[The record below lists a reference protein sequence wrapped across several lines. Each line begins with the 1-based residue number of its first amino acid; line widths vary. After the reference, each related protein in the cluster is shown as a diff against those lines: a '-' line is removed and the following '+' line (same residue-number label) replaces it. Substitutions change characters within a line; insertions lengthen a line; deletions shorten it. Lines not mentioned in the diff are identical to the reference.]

1 MSASEPRSALALSLL
16 LVSALA
22 APAVVAAPAR
32 AVAAPRAAHSE
43 DAGARLQRAT
53 EQFRAGEYAA
63 ARDLFDAVLASDP
76 ELADR
81 ATIAFNAAVSSYAL
95 EDYADALQR
104 FERLSREAPEIA
116 ALARLNAGSAA
127 LRTGDLKLAETYAA
141 PLAASTPELEQ
152 RRQKLLLELAQ
163 ARQAHAEQ
171 ALAERL
177 DSGFA
182 AASRQEWAPAR
193 DAFTQALALARP
205 EDTNALAD
213 AHYGLGLVAAE
224 LGESRQAQDHFEQS
238 LAQRPGDPRTLLA
251 LARSSE
257 DAADPARAERAYE
270 TALALPLEQDQIA
283 DTQRSLLQLYPLP
296 RTGSSALVSLGVGAD
311 GNATQSG
318 SGDVI
323 ANSAGQTRAS
333 AYVSGLLDL
342 GVVLR
347 ASRRSAIG
355 LNYSGDVL
363 ALLNPSVDD
372 LSLQVHELVA
382 RLQWAPSTSARLRL
396 DAGAAYVSTGLAPM
410 LSFEWDGVLTLSA
423 DFDTGSHS
431 RARLQAGERLV
442 RATELSY
449 LDGHR
454 MQLLGTETWFLGSW
468 ELSLLS
474 SLRYNAAG
482 SQPID
487 LAADAFA
494 ACNPNCD
501 RAPYHNPLSY
511 WSAGAGLGA
520 AWQASGALRFSAAA
534 RGDYRGYL
542 DAAALPGVRAS
553 RKTREDWRFRG
564 QLGAELSLD
573 QASRFRLT
581 LDQTLLVSLSNVAFD
596 AADPAHQYDYGDR
609 NFLQPTTELGVA
621 ASWP

>member
-1 MSASEPRSALALSLL
+1 MSGSELRAARTL
-16 LVSALA
+16 LVLLASALA
-22 APAVVAAPAR
+22 APVVVAAPA
-32 AVAAPRAAHSE
+32 AAAAPRAARPE
-43 DAGARLQRAT
+43 DVGARLQRAT

-63 ARDLFDAVLASDP
+63 ARDLFDAVLASAP
-76 ELADR
+76 GLSER
-81 ATIAFNAAVSSYAL
+81 ATIAFNAAVASYAL

-104 FERLSREAPEIA
+104 FERLIREAPEIA

-127 LRTGDLKLAETYAA
+127 LRSGDLELAERYAE
-141 PLAASTPELEQ
+141 PYGSSTPDLEQ
-152 RRQKLLLELAQ
+152 RRQKLLQEIAQ
-163 ARQAHAEQ
+163 ARQTQAEQ
-171 ALAERL
+171 ALAEQL
-177 DSGFA
+177 DAGFA
-182 AASRQEWAPAR
+182 AAARQAWAPAR
-193 DAFTQALALARP
+193 AAFTQALALARP
-205 EDTNALAD
+205 EDADELAD

-224 LGESRQAQDHFEQS
+224 LGESRQAQEHFEQS
-238 LAQRPGDPRTLLA
+238 LARRPGDPRTLLA
-251 LARSSE
+251 LARTAE

-270 TALALPLEQDQIA
+270 AVLGLPLGQDQVA
-283 DTQRSLLQLYPLP
+283 DTERSLFQLYPLP
-296 RTGSSALVSLGVGAD
+296 RTGPSAFLSLAVGAD

-323 ANSAGQTRAS
+323 AHSAGQTSAS

-382 RLQWAPSTSARLRL
+382 RLEWAPSTSARLRL

-410 LSFEWDGVLTLSA
+410 LAFEWDGVLTLSA
-423 DFDTGSHS
+423 DFATGSHS

-454 MQLLGTETWFLGSW
+454 LALLGTETWFLGSW
-468 ELSLLS
+468 ELSLLG

-482 SQPID
+482 SQQID

-494 ACNPNCD
+494 ACSPNCD
-501 RAPYHNPLSY
+501 RAPYQNPMSY
-511 WSAGAGLGA
+511 WSPGAGLGA
-520 AWQASGALRFSAAA
+520 AWQASSALRFSTTA
-534 RGDYRGYL
+534 RADYRGYL
-542 DAAALPGVRAS
+542 DPSALPGIRAS

-573 QASRFRLT
+573 RLHRFRLT

-596 AADPAHQYDYGDR
+596 AADGAHQYDYGDR
-609 NFLQPTTELGVA
+609 NFLQPTTELGIA